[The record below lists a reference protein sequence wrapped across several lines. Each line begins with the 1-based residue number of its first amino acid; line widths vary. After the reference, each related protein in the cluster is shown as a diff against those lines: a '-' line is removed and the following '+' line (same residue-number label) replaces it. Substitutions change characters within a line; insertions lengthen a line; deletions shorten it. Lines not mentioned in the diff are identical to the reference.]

1 MRRSL
6 VPGPFAGEQRLAG
19 RGCARA
25 PRQRAPGGRPSKTGG
40 RDRVAAAGRSTT
52 RRTHGFAF
60 AGGAA
65 ALAFAGRA
73 AAPIVGFDALAT
85 TRAAGASWRSRKP
98 RRQASRLSG
107 AGGGAAAAA
116 GAAAA
121 GAAAAPS
128 PRARA
133 RSAPH
138 RAPPRPACCR
148 ARDSAPPGRSALS
161 GAEEPAAPARRTT
174 VARARAR
181 ARREAGSS
189 WAASASRG
197 AP

>member
-1 MRRSL
+1 MVISDWSLCIRRPTPSTR
-6 VPGPFAGEQRLAG
+6 PGHGAAAA
-19 RGCARA
+19 ARA
-25 PRQRAPGGRPSKTGG
+25 VPVHGPEPA
-40 RDRVAAAGRSTT
+40 RVAAAGRSTT

-128 PRARA
+128 PPRARGP
-133 RSAPH
+133 RRISA
-138 RAPPRPACCR
+138 AA
-148 ARDSAPPGRSALS
+148 AGVLSSAGFGLS
-161 GAEEPAAPARRTT
+161 LIHI
-174 VARARAR
+174 
-181 ARREAGSS
+181 
-189 WAASASRG
+189 
-197 AP
+197 